1 MADSRSDLI
10 NQLAASMGAGDYAKT
25 RFEES
30 RFDPETGT
38 LYCDGYVISKS
49 VIDEAL
55 QHFKLMQNKCDMSDP
70 ASRHMAMI
78 YKTAIEGIKKL
89 QEGEKPG
96 TKK

>member
-30 RFDPETGT
+30 RYDPETGN

-49 VIDEAL
+49 VIDEAI
-55 QHFKLMQNKCDMSDP
+55 QHFKLMQSKCDMSDP
-70 ASRHMAMI
+70 ASRHMALI
-78 YKTAIEGIKKL
+78 YKTALEGIKKL
-89 QEGEKPG
+89 READ
-96 TKK
+96 KKE